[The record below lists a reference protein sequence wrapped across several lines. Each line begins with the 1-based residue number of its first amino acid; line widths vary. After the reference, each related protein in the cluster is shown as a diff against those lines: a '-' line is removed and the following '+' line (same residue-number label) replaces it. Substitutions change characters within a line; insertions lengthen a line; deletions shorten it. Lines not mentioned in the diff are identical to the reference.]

1 MHTIYDKIREQTF
14 RSIKTEAEGEPLP
27 ETKAVT
33 LRLRSEYVALLDNL
47 AESLSM
53 TRQALL
59 SDLVYDAVN
68 EALEAYASVFDDP
81 NAVITQMLSDAGFH
95 PSNGYSKPEI
105 K

>member
-14 RSIKTEAEGEPLP
+14 RSIKAEAEGEPLP

-33 LRLRSEYVALLDNL
+33 LRLRPEYVSLLDSL
-47 AESLSM
+47 AESLGM

-59 SDLVYDAVN
+59 SDLVYDAVD
-68 EALEAYASVFDDP
+68 EALEAHASVFDDP
-81 NAVITQMLSDAGFH
+81 KAVITQMLSDAGFH
-95 PSNGYSKPEI
+95 ASNGYSKPET

>member
-27 ETKAVT
+27 DTKAVT
-33 LRLRSEYVALLDNL
+33 VRLRPEYVTLLDNL

-59 SDLVYDAVN
+59 SDLIYDAVH
-68 EALEAYASVFDDP
+68 EALEAHASVFDDP
-81 NAVITQMLSDAGFH
+81 IAVASKMLSEAGVYA
-95 PSNGYSKPEI
+95 SYGKPET